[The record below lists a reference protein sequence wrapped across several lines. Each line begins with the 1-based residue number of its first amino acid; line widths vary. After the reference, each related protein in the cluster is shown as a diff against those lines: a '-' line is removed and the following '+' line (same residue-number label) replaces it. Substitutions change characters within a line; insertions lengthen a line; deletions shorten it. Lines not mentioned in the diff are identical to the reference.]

1 MEVITLDDTISR
13 QAAIDTLN
21 KGLDKIPII
30 NNSVNEMV
38 RRDERILC
46 IDELMALPSAQPV
59 NYGSTNLIDK
69 KGVLDAIHK
78 VIFSVIDT
86 KSPLTVIDK
95 QLLSINKAITTKIKE
110 LPFAQRKGKWI
121 ATKEWGGRNY
131 SCSCCNFSFIVDT
144 CMMEPMW
151 NYCPN
156 CGARMMKGEE
166 DERIENS

>member
-69 KGVLDAIHK
+69 KEVLDAIHK

-121 ATKEWGGRNY
+121 YPTDIKGYGRCPHCKALWDY
-131 SCSCCNFSFIVDT
+131 SLISNPFFKF
-144 CMMEPMW
+144 
-151 NYCPN
+151 CPR
-156 CGARMMKGEE
+156 CGNGENEFAELKGEE
-166 DERIENS
+166 DGN